1 MFSIDSVPNSIGDM
15 QLLYTEPSAA
25 ASTDAQDISLAAPSN
40 EPATDQITG
49 HPQLSTPPNT
59 LTTGEQRDPQ
69 GQHHHPCGQ
78 GRQAAAAEQVFL
90 YLQVQL
96 S

>member
-1 MFSIDSVPNSIGDM
+1 M

-25 ASTDAQDISLAAPSN
+25 ASSDAQEISLATLPN

-49 HPQLSTPPNT
+49 YPQLSTPPST
-59 LTTGEQRDPQ
+59 LATGEQCDPQ
-69 GQHHHPCGQ
+69 GQHHHPADQ
-78 GRQAAAAEQVFL
+78 ARQAAAAEQVFL

-96 S
+96 